1 MNMIMGVA
9 LGFALALI
17 LVSGPSAVESEA
29 DAVKAACE
37 ASLPRDEHCV
47 LTYVPAGRLP

>member
-1 MNMIMGVA
+1 MNVFMGFVFGFIFGLALTSA
-9 LGFALALI
+9 LGAL
-17 LVSGPSAVESEA
+17 GREA
-29 DAVKAACE
+29 EAVKAACE